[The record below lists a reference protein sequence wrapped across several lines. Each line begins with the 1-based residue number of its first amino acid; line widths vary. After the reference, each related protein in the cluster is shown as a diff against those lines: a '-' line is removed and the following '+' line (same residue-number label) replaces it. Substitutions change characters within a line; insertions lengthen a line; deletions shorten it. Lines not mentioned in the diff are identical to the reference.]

1 MTHRRR
7 SRRLLL
13 VRVLEFVE
21 AEVPTSRAE
30 QLRIRRARGGATAQ
44 RRRPIGR
51 ADHLDDGGAAEEA
64 AFPAKAEICSDA
76 GAAGGAAMV
85 NSLIFGVGLC
95 NPKITLYLE

>member
-1 MTHRRR
+1 M
-7 SRRLLL
+7 
-13 VRVLEFVE
+13 
-21 AEVPTSRAE
+21 PTSPAKRVE
-30 QLRIRRARGGATAQ
+30 QLRIGRARGGATAQ

-51 ADHLDDGGAAEEA
+51 IDHLDDGGAAEEA

-76 GAAGGAAMV
+76 GAARGAAMV